1 MINIYLRYTIASGD
15 GDAESFFAMHPDTGM
30 ISLRKKFIKSKAS
43 QQYQLVVKA
52 SDRGTPS
59 LSSTTVVEMFI
70 INKDQPMFG
79 NNYIGEVPED
89 AQIGDSVTTV
99 NAKGAKNR
107 KVYYQIVEGDEF
119 EQFHVGFT
127 TGIVNFK

>member
-1 MINIYLRYTIASGD
+1 
-15 GDAESFFAMHPDTGM
+15 M

-43 QQYQLVVKA
+43 QQYQLVVQA

-59 LSSTTVVEMFI
+59 LSSTAVVEMFI
-70 INKDQPMFG
+70 INKDQPMFA
-79 NNYIGEVPED
+79 NNYIGKVPED
-89 AQIGDSVTTV
+89 AQIGHSVTTV

-107 KVYYQIVEGDEF
+107 KVYYQIVEGDQF

-127 TGIVNFK
+127 TGKKYLIY